1 MIGADEMSLLPL
13 VALGD
18 REACAVMRDGL
29 LMAAQTATVPIL
41 RADAMSKAEVLSRMA
56 AATGDAGDQVTLAAV
71 LLLQS
76 AIYRDQGCADQ
87 GLAFAR
93 EADAVFLRIMQADD
107 DAGRT
112 LLLSV
117 VSSLADNGDDLAA
130 LMLDNLVASMPAKV
144 AAGASAAVRRLDAA
158 HG

>member
-13 VALGD
+13 VASGD

-29 LMAAQTATVPIL
+29 LMAAQTATAPML

-76 AIYRDQGCADQ
+76 AIYRDQSCADQ
-87 GLAFAR
+87 GLAYAR

-107 DAGRT
+107 EAGRA

-130 LMLDNLVASMPAKV
+130 LMLDNLVASMPAGV

>member
-13 VALGD
+13 VASGD
-18 REACAVMRDGL
+18 QEACAMMRDGL
-29 LMAAQTATVPIL
+29 LMAAQTTHAPML

-56 AATGDAGDQVTLAAV
+56 ASNGDVGDQVTLAAV

-76 AIYRDQGCADQ
+76 AIYRESGCDHQ
-87 GLAFAR
+87 GLAYAQ
-93 EADAVFLRIMQADD
+93 EADAVFLQIMQADD
-107 DAGRT
+107 SAGRA

-130 LMLDNLVASMPAKV
+130 LMLDNLVASMPATV

>member
-13 VALGD
+13 VASGD

-29 LMAAQTATVPIL
+29 LMAAQTATAPML

-76 AIYRDQGCADQ
+76 AIYRDQGFADQ
-87 GLAFAR
+87 GLAYAR

-107 DAGRT
+107 DAGRA

-130 LMLDNLVASMPAKV
+130 LMLDNLVASMPASA
-144 AAGASAAVRRLDAA
+144 AAGATAAVRRLDAA